1 MEMKK
6 KQGFTL
12 IEVLMIVF
20 IMGIV
25 AVIGGNM
32 LFSIMKGTSKAE
44 ITKEVKQNGDYAMA
58 VMERLV
64 RSAQNC
70 SSAGG
75 VTITNPDGRTTR
87 FFCEAVSGVTRI
99 ASNSGVFLTGDNVTA
114 SNCIFSCDSTKTPP
128 IVSISF
134 DLSQKGTDLR
144 PEEKAQIHF
153 QRTVSLRTY

>member
-1 MEMKK
+1 MKK

-44 ITKEVKQNGDYAMA
+44 ITKEVKQNGDYAIG
-58 VMERLV
+58 VMERMI
-64 RSAQNC
+64 RNAQNC
-70 SSAGG
+70 KSNGG
-75 VTITNPDGRTTR
+75 VTIKNPDGKFTN
-87 FFCEAVSGVTRI
+87 FFCETVAGATRI
-99 ASNSGVFLTGDNVTA
+99 ASNSGVFLTSDNVTA
-114 SNCIFSCDSTKTPP
+114 SNCIFSCDATKTPP
-128 IVSISF
+128 IVNISF

-144 PEEKAQIHF
+144 PEEKAQVRF